1 MFRTMIG
8 IILILILIS
17 CSKNKIPSDQTFISL
32 NCPNKNESKKYIF
45 HKISG
50 ELYFYD
56 NENKSFK
63 PLSERFESRYFI
75 ESFNEIFSYIKNN
88 NLVIKNIYYK
98 GSIDNKPLI
107 REEKINLKSL
117 VKKTYIINND
127 KKKYLKKARCNLINP
142 SSSLK

>member
-1 MFRTMIG
+1 MFKIIIG
-8 IILILILIS
+8 FILILILIS
-17 CSKNKIPSDQTFISL
+17 CSKNKIPSDQTYISL
-32 NCPNKNESKKYIF
+32 NCHNNNAYKKYIF

-56 NENKSFK
+56 NEKKSFK

-88 NLVIKNIYYK
+88 NLVIKHIYYK
-98 GSIDNKPLI
+98 GSIDDKPLI

-117 VKKTYIINND
+117 IKKTYIINND
-127 KKKYLKKARCNLINP
+127 KKKYSKKVRCNLINP
-142 SSSLK
+142 GSSIK